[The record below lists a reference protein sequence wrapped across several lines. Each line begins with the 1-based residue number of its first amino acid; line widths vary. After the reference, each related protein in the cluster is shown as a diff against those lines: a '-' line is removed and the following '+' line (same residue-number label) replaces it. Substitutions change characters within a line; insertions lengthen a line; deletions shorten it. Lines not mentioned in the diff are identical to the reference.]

1 MSNGRFPR
9 PILPVILIALL
20 INLLP
25 GGAGC
30 TTAVFPTPTPS
41 PTPLPTATPLPTS
54 LPVPPPD
61 SGWLP
66 LRPGL
71 EQRTIFYNDGRIQE
85 QITALRL
92 DMSQY
97 ALHIAYRPGAP
108 LTLAEWQAE
117 TGALLLVNGGFFT
130 PEQVATG
137 RIVIAGQGSGVSYVG
152 FGGMLAVSE
161 AGVEVRALAERPYVA
176 DEPLQFALQSFPML
190 VRQGEA
196 AYEEEDGRTARRTAV
211 GVDGNGRLLFILAN
225 WGGFSLRQFSQ
236 FLAAPEW
243 AWGLQTALNLDG
255 GASSGLLLREPP
267 LSLPAFTPLPV
278 VIVVQPR

>member
-9 PILPVILIALL
+9 PLPPSVLMILLACLL
-20 INLLP
+20 C
-25 GGAGC
+25 GVGC
-30 TTAVFPTPTPS
+30 SAAVFPTPTPF
-41 PTPLPTATPLPTS
+41 PTLLPVATPLPT
-54 LPVPPPD
+54 PVPVPLPD

-71 EQRTIFYNDGRIQE
+71 EQRTIFVNDGRTQE

-97 ALHIAYRPGAP
+97 TLRIAYRPGAP
-108 LTLAEWQAE
+108 LTLADWQAE

-137 RIVIAGQGSGVSYVG
+137 RIVIEGQGSGVSYVG

-161 AGVEVRALAERPYVA
+161 AGVEVRALAERPYA
-176 DEPLQFALQSFPML
+176 PDEPLQFALQSFPVL
-190 VRQGEA
+190 VQQGAA
-196 AYEEEDGRTARRTAV
+196 AYEEEDDRTARRTAV
-211 GVDGNGRLLFILAN
+211 GIDADGRLLFFLAN
-225 WGGFSLRQFSQ
+225 WGGFSLRQFSL

-267 LSLPAFTPLPV
+267 LSLPAFTPLPI

>member
-1 MSNGRFPR
+1 MSNGRLR
-9 PILPVILIALL
+9 HLALL
-20 INLLP
+20 LLLTCLLCS
-25 GGAGC
+25 AGC
-30 TTAVFPTPTPS
+30 ATAVVPTPTPTPS
-41 PTPLPTATPLPTS
+41 PTPALPTLSSST
-54 LPVPPPD
+54 PPPD

-71 EQRTIFYNDGRIQE
+71 EQRTIFYNDGRTQE
-85 QITALRL
+85 QIMALRL

-97 ALHIAYRPGAP
+97 ELRIAYHPGAP
-108 LTLAEWQAE
+108 LPLADWQAE

-137 RIVIAGQGSGVSYVG
+137 RIIIDGQGSGVSYVG

-161 AGVEVRALAERPYVA
+161 AGVEVRALAERPYTA
-176 DEPLQFALQSFPML
+176 DEPLQFALQCFPIL
-190 VRQGEA
+190 VRQGTA

-211 GVDGNGRLLFILAN
+211 GIDEDGRLLFILAN

-236 FLAAPEW
+236 FLAATAWE
-243 AWGLQTALNLDG
+243 WGLQTALNLDG

-267 LSLPAFTPLPV
+267 LSLPALTPLPV